1 MDATTAEVRISG
13 SQVANYMQC
22 QKKFELAHIE
32 KLMGANGSGKA
43 LEKGKTGHKILE
55 VWAKAHKDGMDT
67 ETALSLGMAAG
78 MEFNTGFAVEVFPMI
93 AYWVKNVFPNL
104 GWKILEVEKTYY
116 ARVGTA
122 KDGRPLIFPFTI
134 DLLVEAEGKI
144 VIVDHKFQADAF
156 EEDMIELMPQ
166 LKKYIVAL
174 RSQKINVH
182 HAIYNTFRTRVMK
195 AGPDERNVMQKTV
208 PRVPQLKAAMKTQI
222 VMMHKIDEHAG
233 EYLRVLDKNVC
244 TYCPFKKICIVETN
258 GEDATLIKQFD
269 YVTTD
274 YGYDDE

>member
-1 MDATTAEVRISG
+1 MDDRSPEVRISG

-22 QKKFELAHIE
+22 QKKFQLAHID

-67 ETALSLGMAAG
+67 ETALSLAMAAG
-78 MEFNTGFAVEVFPMI
+78 MEFNTGFAVELFPMI
-93 AYWVKNVFPNL
+93 AHWVKEVFPTL

-122 KDGRPLIFPFTI
+122 KDGRALMFPFTI

-156 EEDMIELMPQ
+156 EDDMIELMPQ

-195 AGPDERNVMQKTV
+195 AGPAERNVMQSTV
-208 PRVPQLKAAMKTQI
+208 PRVPQLKAAMQVQI
-222 VMMHKIDEHAG
+222 TMMHKIDQHDG
-233 EYLRVLDKNVC
+233 EYLRVLDKNIC

-258 GEDATLIKQFD
+258 GEDSTLIRQFD
-269 YVTTD
+269 YITTD

>member
-13 SQVANYMQC
+13 SQVANYMEC
-22 QKKFELAHIE
+22 QKKFELAHID
-32 KLMGANGSGKA
+32 KLMPANGNGKA
-43 LEKGKTGHKILE
+43 LVRGSTGHKIME
-55 VWAKAHKDGMDT
+55 VWAKNHMKGVPT
-67 ETALSLGMAAG
+67 EESLSLAMAAG
-78 MEFNTGFAVEVFPMI
+78 MEYNTGFAVEVFPMI

-116 ARVGTA
+116 AKVGTA
-122 KDGRPLIFPFTI
+122 KDGRPLMFPFTI

-144 VIVDHKFQADAF
+144 VIVDHKFQADPF
-156 EEDMIELMPQ
+156 EDEMIELMPQ

-182 HAIYNTFRTRVMK
+182 HAIYNTFRTRTMK
-195 AGPDERNVMQKTV
+195 AGPAERNVMQKTV
-208 PRVPQLKAAMKTQI
+208 PSVAQLKSAMLPQI
-222 VMMHKIDEHAG
+222 QMMHKIDQHEG
-233 EYLRVLDKNVC
+233 EYLRVLNKNIC
-244 TYCPFKKICIVETN
+244 TYCPFKKICLVETN
-258 GEDATLIKQFD
+258 GEDASLIKQFD

>member
-1 MDATTAEVRISG
+1 MDATSAEVRISG
-13 SQVANYMQC
+13 SQVANYMEC

-32 KLMGANGSGKA
+32 KLMSANGSGKA

-55 VWAKAHKDGMDT
+55 VWGKAHMAGDDT
-67 ETALSLGMAAG
+67 DTALSKGMTAG
-78 MEFNTGFAVEVFPMI
+78 MEYNAGFAVEVFPMI
-93 AYWVKNVFPNL
+93 AHWVKNIFPKL

-116 ARVGTA
+116 AKVGNA
-122 KDGRPLIFPFTI
+122 KDGRPLVFPLTV

-156 EEDMIELMPQ
+156 EEEMIELMPQ

-174 RSQKINVH
+174 RSQKVNVH

-195 AGPDERNVMQKTV
+195 AGPEERNVMQKTV
-208 PRVPQLKAAMKTQI
+208 PRVPQLKAAMMPQI
-222 VMMHKIDEHAG
+222 QMMHKIDEHEG
-233 EYLRVLDKNVC
+233 EYLRVLNKNIC
-244 TYCPFKKICIVETN
+244 TYCPFKKICLVETN

>member
-67 ETALSLGMAAG
+67 ETALSMGMAAG

-93 AYWVKNVFPNL
+93 AYWVKNIFPNL

-122 KDGRPLIFPFTI
+122 KDGRPLIFPYTV

-222 VMMHKIDEHAG
+222 VMMHKIDEHEG
-233 EYLRVLDKNVC
+233 EYLRVLDKNIC